1 MYKEYCG
8 CGRQP
13 RSEKDMCEKITDSRL
28 SEIFAEEGR
37 QHGYNTITAGFM
49 AFKEFKIRWQRTSS
63 WADFKVS
70 DYLEDAPEQVVRD
83 LAHTLLAR
91 MDGEG
96 ITSYSPAM
104 TEWMCRPE
112 FSRTYQPIYIRR
124 SRNIAKGDG
133 TYKSL
138 EESYNRLI
146 SMGLVD
152 RDETISINWMKS
164 SDTNPRSAGT
174 CSVLMRCLSIN
185 NNLDNE
191 SVPDI
196 ALDLALYHQL
206 CVINAGF
213 NLTGDGFSDKV
224 REIEDRF
231 PNKKD
236 AVNELDKLFITI

>member
-1 MYKEYCG
+1 MSNGYCS
-8 CGRQP
+8 CERQP

-37 QHGYNTITAGFM
+37 QYGYNTITAEFM
-49 AFKEFKIRWQRTSS
+49 AFKEFKVNWQRTYE

-83 LAHTLLAR
+83 LAHTLFAR
-91 MDGEG
+91 MDGEE
-96 ITSYSPAM
+96 IVSYSPAM

-112 FSRTYQPIYIRR
+112 FSKTHQPIYIRR

-146 SMGLVD
+146 SMGLVE
-152 RDETISINWMKS
+152 RDETISINWMKPS
-164 SDTNPRSAGT
+164 ATNPRSAGT
-174 CSVLMRCLSIN
+174 SSVLMRCLSIN
-185 NNLDNE
+185 NNLDNAN
-191 SVPDI
+191 VPDI
-196 ALDLALYHQL
+196 ALDFALYHYL

-224 REIEDRF
+224 RDMEDRF
-231 PNKKD
+231 PNRKD
-236 AVNELDKLFITI
+236 AANELDKFFITI